1 MMTAGGGVVDRTERV
16 GVYPGTFDPITL
28 GHADIIRRGAKLVDR
43 LIIGVTTN
51 PSKNPMFSPEE
62 RIAMVEREVAALGIA
77 NVEVVGFNALL
88 MRFAEKQGASVIVRG
103 LRAVAD
109 FEYEYQMA
117 GMNQQLNAG
126 IETVFLM
133 ADVSLQPIASKLVK
147 EIATFGGE
155 IGRFV
160 SPTVRDD
167 VLARIAQ
174 TGRLG
179 EY

>member
-1 MMTAGGGVVDRTERV
+1 MTVLKKDERV
-16 GVYPGTFDPITL
+16 GVYPGTFDPITR

-51 PSKNPMFSPEE
+51 MSKNPLFTPEE
-62 RIAMVEREVAALGIA
+62 RIAMVEREVANLEIE
-77 NVEVVGFNALL
+77 NVSVVGFNALL
-88 MRFAEKQGASVIVRG
+88 MKFAEKQGATVIVRG

-117 GMNQQLNAG
+117 GMNQQLNPN

-147 EIATFGGE
+147 EIAMFGGDVSK
-155 IGRFV
+155 FV
-160 SPTVRDD
+160 SPAVRED
-167 VLARIAQ
+167 VISRIAAKGLQ
-174 TGRLG
+174 GD
-179 EY
+179 Y

>member
-1 MMTAGGGVVDRTERV
+1 MAERI
-16 GVYPGTFDPITL
+16 GIYPGTFDPITL
-28 GHADIIRRGAKLVDR
+28 GHADIMRRGSKLVDR

-51 PSKNPMFSPEE
+51 PSKNPMFSTEE
-62 RIAMVEREVAALGIA
+62 RFAMVEREIGAMGLR

-88 MRFAEKQGASVIVRG
+88 VKFAQKMGANVLIRG

-117 GMNQQLNAG
+117 GMNQQLDDD

-147 EIATFGGE
+147 EIALFGGD
-155 IGRFV
+155 IAPFV
-160 SPTVRDD
+160 SKAVRGD
-167 VLARIAQ
+167 VVARVEQ
-174 TGRLG
+174 TGQLG
-179 EY
+179 DY

>member
-1 MMTAGGGVVDRTERV
+1 MAASGERI

-28 GHADIIRRGAKLVDR
+28 GHSDIIRRGAKLVDR

-51 PSKNPMFSPEE
+51 LSKNPMFTPEE
-62 RIAMVEREVAALGIA
+62 RIAMVEREVAQLGLG

-88 MRFAEKQGASVIVRG
+88 MRFAEKQGASVIIRG

-147 EIATFGGE
+147 EIALFGGD

-160 SPTVRDD
+160 SPAVKDD
-167 VLARIAQ
+167 VLARVGIV
-174 TGRLG
+174 GRLG
-179 EY
+179 DY